1 MSGLSAPRI
10 LFGVHSISPYNRA
23 DKTPYGI
30 LKVIGAAN
38 MSLSSSIDTLFGGS
52 NKFPW
57 AAEAKNVASS
67 LACKVKAYP
76 GFLFTQFMGA
86 SSTDNAGESLASV
99 TALANFKGTSIM
111 NATTGI
117 ASVGITSA
125 NESNVKF
132 GKYLVVAASSTT
144 VNVYAYSDVDFPR
157 GSTPLSY
164 QTDLLK
170 ITASALTISTTGAI
184 TVIPNTGLQFVGG
197 SGTIGMTVG
206 DTATFSSRP
215 ENSVSSDIIIGKSST
230 IFPAFGAIF
239 VAQKRSDG
247 EMFEVEAFNVIG
259 SGFPLNLDEYA
270 FSQTEL
276 KMECLYDSVQDAVF
290 AIRHVVPLTVT

>member
-1 MSGLSAPRI
+1 
-10 LFGVHSISPYNRA
+10 
-23 DKTPYGI
+23 
-30 LKVIGAAN
+30 
-38 MSLSSSIDTLFGGS
+38 
-52 NKFPW
+52 
-57 AAEAKNVASS
+57 
-67 LACKVKAYP
+67 
-76 GFLFTQFMGA
+76 
-86 SSTDNAGESLASV
+86 
-99 TALANFKGTSIM
+99 
-111 NATTGI
+111 
-117 ASVGITSA
+117 
-125 NESNVKF
+125 
-132 GKYLVVAASSTT
+132 
-144 VNVYAYSDVDFPR
+144 
-157 GSTPLSY
+157 
-164 QTDLLK
+164 
-170 ITASALTISTTGAI
+170 
-184 TVIPNTGLQFVGG
+184 
-197 SGTIGMTVG
+197 MTVG